1 MKKSVHNFATRVFPV
16 LLLLLLLSSALA
28 GAEGLT
34 LLPKAAGLAPT
45 PLDTNLNKIFD
56 DLENMIAPA
65 SAAHGFP
72 VIVVFNS
79 PLNSPGLVGLEQKIG
94 SFLAKYHYQ
103 SIPAIAATLSKQQI
117 ELLSKLP
124 LVKQIEYDA
133 PMKATMDTASYW
145 FGATKARTDF
155 GVSGDAN
162 GAARSYGPGDVVIAV
177 IDTGIDATHVD
188 LDGGKVIGWK
198 DLVNGKTA
206 PYDDNGHG
214 THVSSIAAG
223 EGDGNPAYTG
233 VAPGAALVGVKVL
246 NKKGSGT
253 TSDVDAGIDWVIQNK
268 AAYGVEIISM
278 SLGSSGSSDGT
289 DSTSLMV
296 NKAVDSG
303 ITVVVAAGN
312 EGPATYTIGSPAAAE
327 KPITVGAQ
335 GDPGHNGFFQ
345 AYFSSRGP
353 TADGRIKP
361 DISSPGRY
369 IMAAAANTG
378 NGYIEYSGTSMAT
391 PFVSGTAALMLAA
404 NPALTPLDVKNL
416 LMSTSWDWGPAG
428 KDIDYGQGRLDTY
441 EAVKA
446 AGKFTGIGVATP
458 AHYYAAE
465 LLPNTGYYDS
475 YSVNVTTLDPIA
487 VTLIIPGWK
496 TLFPRGSTPDFDLYL
511 YDPTGAQV
519 ASATGTDRQ
528 ETISFKPTRTGTY
541 TLKVSSYAG
550 AGNYFFDLSAGAAS
564 PTLALNDAR

>member
-1 MKKSVHNFATRVFPV
+1 MKKGVYNFATKILPIMA
-16 LLLLLLLSSALA
+16 LLLLTLSTMT
-28 GAEGLT
+28 GAAELT
-34 LLPKAAGLAPT
+34 LLPKADAPA
-45 PLDTNLNKIFD
+45 PASLDTNLNKIFD
-56 DLENMIAPA
+56 NLENMMAPS
-65 SAAHGFP
+65 SATDSFP
-72 VIVVFNS
+72 VIVVFNN
-79 PLNSPGLVGLEQKIG
+79 PLDSPGMAGLQQNIG

-124 LVKQIEYDA
+124 VVKQIEYDA

-145 FGATKARTDF
+145 FGATKARADF
-155 GVSGDAN
+155 GVTGDAN
-162 GAARSYGPGDVVIAV
+162 GAPRSYGPSDIVIAV

-198 DLVNGKTA
+198 DFVNGKAA

-223 EGDGNPAYTG
+223 EGDGNAAYTG
-233 VAPGAALVGVKVL
+233 VAPGGALVGVKVL
-246 NKKGSGT
+246 DRRGSGT

-268 AAYGVEIISM
+268 ATYGVEIISM

-296 NKAVDSG
+296 NKAADSG

-327 KPITVGAQ
+327 KAITVGAQ

-353 TADGRIKP
+353 TADGRTKP

-369 IMAAAANTG
+369 IMAADANTG

-391 PFVSGTAALMLAA
+391 PFTSGTAALMLAA
-404 NPALTPLDVKNL
+404 NPALTPLDVKSL
-416 LMSTSWDWGPAG
+416 LMSTAWDWGPAG

-446 AGKFTGIGVATP
+446 AGKFTGTGVATP
-458 AHYYAAE
+458 AHYYIADS
-465 LLPNTGYYDS
+465 LPNTGYYDS
-475 YSVNVTTLDPIA
+475 YSITVTTLDPIA

-528 ETISFKPTRTGTY
+528 ETISFKPTMTGTY

-564 PTLALNDAR
+564 PVLALNDAK